1 MAAVAKRL
9 PSDEGLPGAKRLCA
23 PSPLREVL
31 SGVGFS
37 PIARPAGFADS
48 VQKLQET
55 FPGLHVGIITSILDS
70 CQFKMGETIAAL
82 RKIANCGP
90 SPVSGAACDDQ
101 MGEDHSSESP
111 APSRSLKRTF
121 EEAVGASPG
130 PQTSEQ
136 VVSVAD
142 KIFTDLHGMPSVDT
156 AKLACRD
163 ALLAFAQEVRRNA
176 RAEALAEAQVVQAE
190 AEARAE
196 KMSNTN
202 KVLFRAIRT
211 MNDRVRVVQQKGD
224 ETEQLCRELEEAR
237 TESRRL
243 TEANKV
249 LQWHLQQ
256 SGPQPS
262 GMGFGGG
269 GGDAIF

>member
-1 MAAVAKRL
+1 M
-9 PSDEGLPGAKRLCA
+9 P
-23 PSPLREVL
+23 
-31 SGVGFS
+31 
-37 PIARPAGFADS
+37 RPVGFADS
-48 VQKLQET
+48 VQQLQQS
-55 FPGLHVGIITSILDS
+55 FPGLHVGVITSILDS
-70 CQFKMGETIAAL
+70 CQFKMGEAIAAL
-82 RKIANCGP
+82 RKIANCGM
-90 SPVSGAACDDQ
+90 SPVSGAPCDDQ
-101 MGEDHSSESP
+101 MGEDHVSESP

-130 PQTSEQ
+130 PQTSDQ

-142 KIFTDLHGMPSVDT
+142 KIFTDLHGMRSVDT
-156 AKLACRD
+156 ANLACRD
-163 ALLAFAQEVRRNA
+163 ALLAFAQEVRRSA

-196 KMSNTN
+196 KMSSTN

-211 MNDRVRVVQQKGD
+211 MNDRVRVSQQKGD

-237 TESRRL
+237 AESRRL

-256 SGPQPS
+256 TASAQPP
-262 GMGFGGG
+262 GMGFGG
-269 GGDAIF
+269 DAIF